1 MARAAATKEFT
12 FRWEGTD
19 RKGNR
24 IKGDRIGPSKHFV
37 RMQLRRD
44 GINPIFVRKQSAL
57 FGKRKRKIASGEI
70 AIFLRQ
76 MATMLGAGVQLVQ
89 SLEIVGRGKE
99 TPSPGEMIQHERASG
114 QKKGSKK

>member
-1 MARAAATKEFT
+1 MAQAAAVKEFT

-24 IKGDRIGPSKHFV
+24 IKGDRIGPSEHFI

-44 GINPIFVRKQSAL
+44 GINPIFVRKQSSL
-57 FGKRKRKIASGEI
+57 FGKRKRKIASGDI

-76 MATMLGAGVQLVQ
+76 MRSEERRV
-89 SLEIVGRGKE
+89 GKE
-99 TPSPGEMIQHERASG
+99 CVSTCRSRWSPSH
-114 QKKGSKK
+114 

>member
-1 MARAAATKEFT
+1 MAQAAAVKEFT

-24 IKGDRIGPSKHFV
+24 IKGDRIGPSEHFI

-44 GINPIFVRKQSAL
+44 GINPIFVRKQSSL
-57 FGKRKRKIASGEI
+57 FGKRKRKIASGDI

-76 MATMLGAGVQLVQ
+76 MATMLGAGVPLVQ
-89 SLEIVGRGKE
+89 SLEIVGRGHE
-99 TPSPGEMIQHERASG
+99 NPSLGDRKSTRLNSSH
-114 QKKGSKK
+114 